1 MRRAITPVKEVEVIA
16 EEEVALFVERGA
28 VTIDTPLDAEQVK
41 AAAASIEALLPLVP
55 AVPGQAARYRYSA
68 TCNYFEAALLDLIQ
82 DPFFEEVAQRVLS
95 AEAVRFFQTAILA
108 TYPQPGAEFS
118 YDQHIDLQYT
128 FSDLQATPRRVVCTF
143 FLWLTDVNERR
154 APMMY
159 RPGSHQL
166 LAQEWQ
172 KRAELKGEIPRVI
185 GIPQSDLPAL
195 DYAEPQ
201 PLLAKAGQ
209 VTVLST
215 AMVHGASLNVDV
227 VPRKALVMTFTAS
240 GVCVDLPTAQ
250 QETKDRYDAELRK
263 LLRPERVHLL
273 SD

>member
-1 MRRAITPVKEVEVIA
+1 VKEVGVIA

-41 AAAASIEALLPLVP
+41 AAAASIEALLPIVP
-55 AVPGQAARYRYSA
+55 AVPGQTARFRYSA

-82 DPFFEEVAQRVLS
+82 DPFFEKVAQSVLS

-128 FSDLQATPRRVVCTF
+128 LADLQATPRRV
-143 FLWLTDVNERR
+143 LTDVNERR

-172 KRAELKGEIPRVI
+172 KRSELKGEIPRVI

-227 VPRKALVMTFTAS
+227 APRKALVMTFTAA
-240 GVCVDLPTAQ
+240 GVRVGLPTAQ

-273 SD
+273 SA